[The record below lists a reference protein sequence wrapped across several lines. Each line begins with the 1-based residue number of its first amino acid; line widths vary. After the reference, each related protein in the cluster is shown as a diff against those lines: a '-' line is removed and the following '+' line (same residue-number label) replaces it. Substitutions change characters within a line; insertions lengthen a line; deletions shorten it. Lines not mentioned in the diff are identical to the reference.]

1 VYSEGAVVGKDH
13 PTVSAS
19 VPISAAQYL
28 RMSTDRQEYSVE
40 NQAQAIAEYADSHG
54 MRVVSTYSD
63 PATSGVVFRKRKG
76 LQKLIQDVIQGQA
89 LYKAILVYDVSRWGR
104 FQDTDESAYYEFLCK
119 SAGVPVHYCA
129 EPFSNDDSFPN
140 LIMKALKRA
149 MAGEYSREL
158 GVKILAGH
166 RRGAALGFRQGG
178 KPGYGLRRLLLAADG
193 SPKQLLA
200 DGERKSITT
209 DRIILVRGP
218 AKEVRCVQDIYRM
231 FIKKRM
237 NFTDIARELNRR
249 GTKYLDGSEWKLR
262 GIRTI
267 LTSEKYC
274 GANVFGRY
282 SERLYT
288 NPIRKP
294 KSEWTVACGVFEALI
309 EPGTQAEARRII
321 DSTDAKS
328 PRNKSDDDLLNAL
341 RAILTKEGRITAD
354 LVERAANTPCANSYR
369 VRFGALSNAY
379 ERIGYAGFWS
389 GGWLAKRRSIPRLRD
404 GLMRAV
410 VDLDP
415 KRVSIESR
423 GGRHRAC
430 LLTHDGR
437 RISVLASPLSR
448 SHGYGY
454 WLVQPPLEECQFI
467 TLVARVNEKGDA
479 FKDLFVTAPIGK
491 ARGLRLRDKH
501 PWWETGVPLVD
512 LKRFFDAVQEVSL
525 RCDG

>member
-1 VYSEGAVVGKDH
+1 M
-13 PTVSAS
+13 PAS
-19 VPISAAQYL
+19 VPIPAAQYL
-28 RMSTDRQEYSVE
+28 RVSTDRQEYSLE
-40 NQAQAIAEYADSHG
+40 NQVQAIAEYAESHG
-54 MRVVSTYSD
+54 LRVVNTYSD

-76 LQKLIQDVIQGQA
+76 LQKLIQDVIHGHA
-89 LYKAILVYDVSRWGR
+89 SYKEILVYDVSRWGR

-129 EPFSNDDSFPN
+129 ESFLNDDSFPS

-193 SPKQLLA
+193 TPKQLLA
-200 DGERKSITT
+200 EGERKSITT

-231 FIKKRM
+231 FIKKHM

-249 GTKYLDGSEWKLR
+249 GTKYLDGAEWNLR

-267 LTSEKYC
+267 LTQEKYC
-274 GANVFGRY
+274 GSNVFGRY

-294 KSEWTVACGVFEALI
+294 RSEWTIALGAFDALI
-309 EPGTQAEARRII
+309 EPRTQAEAQRII
-321 DSTDAKS
+321 NSTDPKS
-328 PRNKSDDDLLNAL
+328 PRTKSDDDFLKAL
-341 RAILTKEGRITAD
+341 RAILAKEGRITAD
-354 LVERAANTPCANSYR
+354 LVQRASNTPCPNSYR
-369 VRFGALSNAY
+369 FRFGALSNAY

-389 GGWLAKRRSIPRLRD
+389 GGWLAKRQSIQRLRND
-404 GLMRAV
+404 LMQTI

-415 KRVSIESR
+415 TRVSIENR

-430 LLTHDGR
+430 LSTQGGQ
-437 RISVLASPLSR
+437 RISVLVSPLSR
-448 SHGYGY
+448 SHGYVY
-454 WLVQPPLEECQFI
+454 WLLQPPPEECQLI
-467 TLVARVNEKGDA
+467 TLVARVNENGDA
-479 FKDLFVTAPIGK
+479 FKDLFVTPPIGK
-491 ARGLRLRDKH
+491 FRGSRIREKH
-501 PWWETGVPLVD
+501 PWWRTGVPLLD
-512 LKRFFDAVQEVSL
+512 LTKFFDTVQEVSL
-525 RCDG
+525 SCDC